1 MDLNKKLED
10 ILDIV
15 KEIGTE
21 DEGLGALLMESF
33 GIALNTIKQV
43 AENEGHEREDFDITA
58 QVEMVSSVLNVDL
71 EALVLGIVEKVN
83 EDTINNNK
91 EADEETLDFITAS
104 ADIDDYDTFL
114 KDNNITETL
123 EELKKEV

>member
-15 KEIGTE
+15 REIGTE
-21 DEGLGALLMESF
+21 DEALGALLMESF

>member
-58 QVEMVSSVLNVDL
+58 QIEMVASVLNVDL

-123 EELKKEV
+123 EALKKEV